1 MSMTVVGVFDDAQ
14 EAKEAVDKLV
24 SAGYMRNT
32 VDVSPYTGA
41 SNTSDRYDD
50 HDHDSGIGNFFRNLF
65 GDDDDD
71 ANRYS
76 AMGSSR
82 SIVTIHATSQ
92 DQADKAAD
100 ILDDCGAIDVRDT
113 ADQYG
118 YADRTTGMGMD
129 LDTDV
134 NRTTGMGTDMD
145 MDTDVNRATG
155 MGMDMDTDVNRAT
168 GMGMD
173 TDADQKVEIIEE
185 NLEVG
190 KRTVE
195 TGGVRL
201 KSRIVSRPVEES
213 IRLREERV
221 TVNRTPVNRAATTGE
236 LDAFK
241 EGEVVMTEHAEKAV
255 VSKTAQVV
263 EEVSVG
269 KTVEEREEKIHDTVR
284 KTEVDVEQIPGE
296 ETRTDNMP
304 PKNY

>member
-14 EAKEAVDKLV
+14 EAREAVDKLV
-24 SAGYMRNT
+24 SAGYVRNT

-41 SNTSDRYDD
+41 TNTSDRYED

-118 YADRTTGMGMD
+118 YDARTMGMGMD
-129 LDTDV
+129 TDA
-134 NRTTGMGTDMD
+134 
-145 MDTDVNRATG
+145 NRATG
-155 MGMDMDTDVNRAT
+155 MDMDMDMDTDVNRAT

-190 KRTVE
+190 KRTVD

-269 KTVEEREEKIHDTVR
+269 KTVEEHDEKIHDTVR
-284 KTEVDVEQIPGE
+284 KTEVDVEKLTGE

-304 PKNY
+304 PKKY